1 MGKVFLLNSL
11 FKIDLRNV
19 SNQSQEQSYQSFQV
33 YSHQMS
39 QFRQV
44 LDDAYKS
51 NGIVYKQCPKVPP
64 TLQGFLNATL
74 VLHQANLTNLVEF
87 YENSKPLTNKNASKN
102 SNETQYS
109 NSFIDLNVNKEFW
122 LLWNTVSQF
131 KRFQDYKFDW
141 VDLIILKMWFKEQ
154 HEPAECERVALQPQ
168 RDQHWIGRAL
178 AAARMREQLQ
188 GGHNHTLPRSAATSQ
203 GAPLLPASH
212 TAAAKCRVSDICGG
226 ADDAA
231 QCAVQQGP
239 RDERRLPRGPQSRW
253 AHRLLHISWR
263 RSGARGRPH
272 IVLLSARSATFVRLN
287 RQVWLQIAIRL
298 SGGRCVCH

>member
-1 MGKVFLLNSL
+1 MEVKADLPFSNLLLSSSSYFERRSERPPRKTSGFMSNAASAISKFKLPKFNSGRLNAALGIVLVYLLCIRLHYLLTSRHDERLDKESLDGLFSSSIVDPAVVNQSMGKVFLLNSL

-131 KRFQDYKFDW
+131 KRFQDYKFD
-141 VDLIILKMWFKEQ
+141 
-154 HEPAECERVALQPQ
+154 
-168 RDQHWIGRAL
+168 
-178 AAARMREQLQ
+178 
-188 GGHNHTLPRSAATSQ
+188 
-203 GAPLLPASH
+203 
-212 TAAAKCRVSDICGG
+212 
-226 ADDAA
+226 
-231 QCAVQQGP
+231 
-239 RDERRLPRGPQSRW
+239 
-253 AHRLLHISWR
+253 
-263 RSGARGRPH
+263 
-272 IVLLSARSATFVRLN
+272 
-287 RQVWLQIAIRL
+287 
-298 SGGRCVCH
+298 